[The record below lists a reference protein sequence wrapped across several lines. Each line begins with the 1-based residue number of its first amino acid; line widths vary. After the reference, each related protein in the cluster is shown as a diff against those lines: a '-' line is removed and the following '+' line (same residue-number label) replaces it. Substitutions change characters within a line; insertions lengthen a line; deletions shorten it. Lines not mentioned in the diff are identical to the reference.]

1 MNKWKER
8 FLCGLFA
15 ILLCCT
21 CAFGLKTYVAE
32 KQKEYVGPSSAFV
45 RSDIQSFE
53 DLCEWSDTIVKATY
67 KSKEEFTGSVS
78 VFSFEVEESF
88 TENVS
93 ENVIHVY
100 ESSES
105 SFVKGKSYYL
115 FLSSLRS
122 SLYPH
127 VVYSRLHS
135 QFLLGEL
142 ESKGNM
148 SYTFYGD
155 YNLDVADVTDFS
167 EYIKTKIIET
177 GSYMKNPVDGSGE
190 SLEKAC
196 KNADGVFKIR
206 IVSLYEI
213 NPRVKVC
220 EYIVEEVYRDRYN
233 KKFAVV
239 EDADKAIKEAAGNG
253 EGYSTITG
261 PADAEVGDDFILLQ
275 RYNEE
280 SDSYEMYSGE
290 HFLYRPESEEGQ
302 YVLSVVAK

>member
-1 MNKWKER
+1 MNKWKKCSM
-8 FLCGLFA
+8 FGLFA
-15 ILLCCT
+15 VLFCCA
-21 CAFGLKTYVAE
+21 CAFVLKAYVTE

-93 ENVIHVY
+93 ESVIHVY
-100 ESSES
+100 ESAES
-105 SFVKGKSYYL
+105 SFIKGKSYYL

-142 ESKGNM
+142 ETKGKT

-155 YNLDVADVTDFS
+155 YDCKRL
-167 EYIKTKIIET
+167 IK
-177 GSYMKNPVDGSGE
+177 
-190 SLEKAC
+190 
-196 KNADGVFKIR
+196 
-206 IVSLYEI
+206 
-213 NPRVKVC
+213 
-220 EYIVEEVYRDRYN
+220 
-233 KKFAVV
+233 
-239 EDADKAIKEAAGNG
+239 
-253 EGYSTITG
+253 
-261 PADAEVGDDFILLQ
+261 
-275 RYNEE
+275 
-280 SDSYEMYSGE
+280 
-290 HFLYRPESEEGQ
+290 
-302 YVLSVVAK
+302 